1 MNDIVFEK
9 VSFSYSDKII
19 LQNFDLTIPRSQIT
33 TLSGVSGCGK
43 TTILKLCAKILQ
55 PQNGQILGL
64 PERVSMVFQE
74 SRLPVWLTVEKQI
87 QWILPD
93 IMTVIQ
99 KNEMTTYY
107 LESTGLLNYRKHY
120 PKQLSGGMQ
129 QRLNLARAFA
139 YPSELLLMDEPFKQL
154 DLVLKTEMMTL
165 FQKLWE
171 KEKRTV
177 LLVTHDESESKMLSN
192 NNIEVG
198 GSPLKKVCNASK

>member
-74 SRLPVWLTVEKQI
+74 SRLPIWLTVEKQI

-93 IMTVIQ
+93 FMTNIQ
-99 KNEMTTYY
+99 KKEMTTYF
-107 LESTGLLNYRKHY
+107 LESTGLFTYRKHY

-139 YPSELLLMDEPFKQL
+139 YPSVLLLMDEPFKQL

-198 GSPLKKVCNASK
+198 GSPLKIL

>member
-93 IMTVIQ
+93 FMTNIQ
-99 KNEMTTYY
+99 KKEMTTYF
-107 LESTGLLNYRKHY
+107 LESTGLLSYRKHY

-198 GSPLKKVCNASK
+198 GSPLKIL